1 MRSVQSPN
9 DQSPKG
15 SSSANAIMKIGLRS
29 FGLCILGLSILTAC
43 QTERVTTSDGWRMPP
58 APRSAPTPPASAR
71 ADRMVFTVGSK
82 PDDTNNNGF
91 PDGIQV
97 SVALFSS
104 QHPTALRQDG
114 TFAFTMYRQ
123 GEFGAAEAK
132 PMYEWKLSKEQV
144 LNGQTQTY
152 VGPSY
157 LFQVSLLDM
166 GTDRLPLERADLVCR
181 FEPSDGSA
189 AVHSDGVRS
198 IQIGR
203 RMSAD
208 AR

>member
-1 MRSVQSPN
+1 MAGCR
-9 DQSPKG
+9 
-15 SSSANAIMKIGLRS
+15 
-29 FGLCILGLSILTAC
+29 
-43 QTERVTTSDGWRMPP
+43 TERVTTSDGWRMPP
-58 APRSAPTPPASAR
+58 EPRAAPQPPGNLR

-91 PDGIQV
+91 PDSIQV

-123 GEFGAAEAK
+123 GEYGTSAK
-132 PMYEWKLSKEQV
+132 PMFEWKLSKERVQSA
-144 LNGQTQTY
+144 QAHTY
-152 VGPSY
+152 VGPCF
-157 LFQVSLLDM
+157 LFQLSLLDL

-181 FEPSDGSA
+181 FEPADGGPP
-189 AVHSDGVRS
+189 VISDGVRT